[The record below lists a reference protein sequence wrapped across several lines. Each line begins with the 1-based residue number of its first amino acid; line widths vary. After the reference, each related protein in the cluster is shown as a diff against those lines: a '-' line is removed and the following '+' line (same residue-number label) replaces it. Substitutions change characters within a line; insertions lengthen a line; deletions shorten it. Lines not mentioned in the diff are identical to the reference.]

1 MKVFIYGFNRNA
13 EICIYGISGEE
24 ETEKFLTKFFADKGL
39 YLLSEEE
46 KKSAREAAIKKLQEE
61 ELAKLKKRQ
70 QAKREN
76 NIEVQTQ
83 LTLF

>member
-46 KKSAREAAIKKLQEE
+46 
-61 ELAKLKKRQ
+61 
-70 QAKREN
+70 
-76 NIEVQTQ
+76 
-83 LTLF
+83 

>member
-46 KKSAREAAIKKLQEE
+46 KKKYNTDAEYAVSKESLMKSLMMLSKQNATRM
-61 ELAKLKKRQ
+61 RFT
-70 QAKREN
+70 R
-76 NIEVQTQ
+76 
-83 LTLF
+83 